1 MPAEGLE
8 LLELGTGSLEAR
20 EDGEYVEW
28 AGLKLPRPGASCP
41 PAALQQALLKMA
53 RGPEFDCARYGT
65 QVSPP
70 SKERRRACGL
80 KIGRA
85 LLVIGLCWAV
95 CRGSAQHGGRLA
107 DS

>member
-53 RGPEFDCARYGT
+53 RGPEFDCSRYGT

-70 SKERRRACGL
+70 SQAPHRAVDWP
-80 KIGRA
+80 RA
-85 LLVIGLCWAV
+85 PRNWSLLGSLSWQHSTWWAP
-95 CRGSAQHGGRLA
+95 R
-107 DS
+107 